1 MSTRPNGRRFEV
13 PASVKLALTGATGF
27 VGAHLLD
34 LALAEGHE
42 VRALTR
48 RAQPA
53 RDGVTWVDGA
63 LDRPDALTSLV
74 AGADAVIHVAGVI
87 NAPDAAGFEAG
98 NVTGTALLLDAAEAA
113 GVARFVHVSSL
124 AAREPQL
131 SLYGASKARSEA
143 LVQASPLSTAIVRPP
158 AVYGP
163 GDRETLELFRMAK
176 RGLVVLP
183 PQGRLSLIHVDD
195 LTALLLALAASAANL
210 LVEPDDGRRGGWTHV
225 EFGRA
230 LGQAVDRKVR
240 TLSAPRALLTL
251 AARVDRLVRGD
262 KAKLT
267 PDRAAYFCHPDWT
280 VAADRTVPAELWQ
293 PRIGTEAG
301 LAATANWYRAA
312 GWL

>member
-87 NAPDAAGFEAG
+87 NAADAAGFEAG
-98 NVTGTALLLDAAEAA
+98 NVTGTAFLLDAAEAA

-195 LTALLLALAASAANL
+195 LAALLLAVAASAANL

-251 AARVDRLVRGD
+251 AARADRLVRGD

-280 VAADRTVPAELWQ
+280 VAPDHTAPAELWQ